1 LTGKKSK
8 KSNGY
13 NQQALL
19 KLKISF
25 YFYQKELPM
34 HTSLRILV
42 LFLILGAG
50 YSLHAQKSSF
60 SKLKVSRTDE
70 IKPLLDSARR
80 NMLTNPAK
88 SFDYIEKALA
98 LSIKSNDKRS
108 EGLCYQTL
116 GIINSELGQPDLAI
130 PYFQR
135 AITIFSG
142 MKEDFLLNETYLYT
156 GDAHAKQGNTSGA
169 LENYNQY
176 LRYVSK
182 KGSSLQRKQ
191 VRYKIAEAHYEAEDY
206 SQALRNY
213 NELKR
218 EEEKDG
224 NQEGLTDVQNRIGLI
239 YQKTNQS
246 GKALDAYKKSEELA
260 KNTNDV
266 DNLSNSL
273 KQQSAVY
280 RNTGQYDRELD
291 KRQEI
296 IDLQEKENK
305 EVGEQNLEI
314 GISYMTRNMPGRAIP
329 YISKS
334 IEIAEKEGDLLQK
347 GEALQS
353 LSTAY
358 SSSGQYNKA
367 LEIYRRY
374 VETVD
379 AIYKQKEEENKANLL
394 ITTSLNRKIQRLDL
408 IEKEL
413 NISNQTVELLKHE
426 QQVSRQEL
434 KARKIFNISLI
445 SVFAML
451 SIALFLVYRSSLQK
465 RRANQLLALKSLRS
479 QMNPHFIYNSL
490 NSVNNFISRNDERA
504 ANKYL
509 SEFSLLMRA
518 VMDNSKHDF
527 VSLSNEVQILNRY
540 LLLEHSRFGDKF
552 DYSLEVAPDIDAD
565 NIPVPPMLI
574 QPFVENAIWHGLR
587 YLENKGFLKIS
598 MVVESEKLKVTIA
611 DNGIGRR
618 KSEEI
623 KTRFQKEHVSTGMRN
638 VQSRIGI
645 INELY
650 KTRLGVTVSDPEEEN
665 ATGTIVNISIPVS
678 KNLLTSN

>member
-1 LTGKKSK
+1 MPTG
-8 KSNGY
+8 
-13 NQQALL
+13 
-19 KLKISF
+19 
-25 YFYQKELPM
+25 
-34 HTSLRILV
+34 LRIMVLL
-42 LFLILGAG
+42 LFLAAG
-50 YSLHAQKSSF
+50 FSLNAQKSSF
-60 SKLKVSRTDE
+60 SKLKVSRTDD

-80 NMLTNPAK
+80 HMHTQPAK
-88 SFDYIEKALA
+88 AFDYVEKALSQ
-98 LSIKSNDKRS
+98 SIKKNDKLS

-116 GIINSELGQPDLAI
+116 GIINSELGQPDLAL

-135 AITIFSG
+135 AINIFSG
-142 MKEDFLLNETYLYT
+142 LKDDMLLNETYLHA
-156 GDAHAKQGNTSGA
+156 GNAHAKQGNTSAA
-169 LENYNQY
+169 LENYNLY
-176 LRYVSK
+176 LRYASK

-191 VRYKIAEAHYEAEDY
+191 VRYKIAETYYAAGDY
-206 SQALRNY
+206 SQALRIY

-218 EEEKDG
+218 EEEKEG
-224 NQEGLTDVQNRIGLI
+224 NQVGLTEVQNRIGLI
-239 YQKTNQS
+239 YQETNQS
-246 GKALDAYKKSEELA
+246 GKALDAYRKSEEMA

-273 KQQSAVY
+273 KQQSALY
-280 RNTGQYDRELD
+280 RSNRQYDRELD

-296 IDLQEKENK
+296 IDLQETDNK
-305 EVGEQNLEI
+305 EVATQNLEI
-314 GISYMTRNMPGRAIP
+314 GISYMTQNLPGRAIP

-347 GEALQS
+347 GEALQN
-353 LSTAY
+353 LSAAY
-358 SSSGQYNKA
+358 SARGQFDKA
-367 LEIYRRY
+367 LEIYRKY

-379 AIYKQKEEENKANLL
+379 AIYKQKEEENKANMLL
-394 ITTSLNRKIQRLDL
+394 TTSLNRKIQRLDL

-413 NISNQTVELLKHE
+413 NISNKTVELLKHE

-445 SVFAML
+445 SVFVVL

-527 VSLSNEVQILNRY
+527 VSLSNEIQILNRY

-552 DYSLEVAPDIDAD
+552 DYSMEVAEEIDAD

-587 YLENKGFLKIS
+587 YLDTKGFLKIS
-598 MVVESEKLKVTIA
+598 MIMEGDNLIVTIA
-611 DNGIGRR
+611 DNGIGRK

-638 VQSRIGI
+638 IQSRADI

-650 KTRLGVTVSDPEEEN
+650 KIKIGVAVTDQSEEN
-665 ATGTIVNISIPVS
+665 ATGTIVNITIPIN
-678 KNLLTSN
+678 KKPLTSN